1 MTSQIVLEAQALTKT
16 FRSGGKLIDR
26 LLGNSENVVRAV
38 QDVSFTLASN
48 EVLGLVGE
56 SGCGKS
62 TLGRVLAGLL
72 PSTAGDILLDGR
84 RPASFDKAE
93 RRNWA
98 RNIQMIFQNPYASLN
113 PRRTIRQSIEEPLR
127 VHQIVARQDVP
138 ARADELLMMVG
149 LKREFGSRLPHQL
162 SGGQCQRV
170 GIARALSV
178 LPKVMICDEAVS
190 ALDVSIQAQILN
202 LFADLRE
209 QLDIAYVFISHD
221 LGVVERLSDRVA
233 VMYLGRIVEMAD
245 QKALFESPRHPY
257 TVALLQAVPKI
268 GAKGRQVE
276 IVSGERPSPLNPPS
290 GCHFHPRCPYAT
302 DRCRTEAPDLKQVE
316 HGRYVACHLVD

>member
-16 FRSGGKLIDR
+16 FRSGGKLTDK
-26 LLGNSENVVRAV
+26 LLGNAENTVRAV
-38 QDVSFTLASN
+38 QDISFTLASN

-62 TLGRVLAGLL
+62 TLGRVLAGLI
-72 PSTAGDILLDGR
+72 PSTSGDILLNGR
-84 RPASFDKAE
+84 RSASFDRAE

-127 VHQIVARQDVP
+127 VHQLVSRKEVP
-138 ARADELLMMVG
+138 ARAEELLMMVG
-149 LKREFGSRLPHQL
+149 LKPEFGSRLPHQL

-245 QKALFESPRHPY
+245 RKALFKSPRHPY

-268 GAKGRQVE
+268 GAIGRQVE

-302 DRCRTEAPDLKQVE
+302 DRCRTEAPALKQVE
-316 HGRYVACHLVD
+316 YGRHVACHLVD